1 MTERAH
7 GTRARYTIDGCR
19 CDDCREA
26 TRLYELERRNDLAP
40 RLVSAEPA
48 RRHLR
53 ELQARGMGFK
63 RVADLAG
70 ISSSTTGA
78 ILYGKPGRPPTR
90 RIKPSTLAAILGVE
104 YDLDTLADGTLVD
117 AADTHDN
124 IARLVAAGVPKAR
137 IAERLGIP
145 VLQVHPSR
153 PQVHA
158 RTARIIAE
166 MAAELDAGTLVT
178 VRHSRYGTHTIAPEA
193 TVEEPK
199 PRTFE
204 EADEIDRFLNDMADI
219 FYEKHAAWRAEA
231 ACRGED
237 RPLWMWFPAKGDQR
251 TVHAAK
257 NICSACFVR
266 AECLQ
271 YAVDVNERTGLW
283 GGRSI
288 YNYRK
293 ENPRNAECVEC
304 GETFHPTGP
313 SIVCSPE
320 CRHRRH
326 HRQKMESYRRT
337 KDWAS

>member
-1 MTERAH
+1 VTERAH
-7 GTRARYTIDGCR
+7 GTRAKYTIERCR

-26 TRLYELERRNDLAP
+26 TRLYEIERRNDLTP

-48 RRHLR
+48 RQHLH

-63 RVADLAG
+63 RVAELAG
-70 ISSSTTGA
+70 ISPSTTGA

-90 RIKPSTLAAILGVE
+90 RIKPSTLQAILAV
-104 YDLDTLADGTLVD
+104 DFNLDTLADGTLVD
-117 AADTHDN
+117 AAETHRN

-137 IAERLGIP
+137 IAERVGVP
-145 VLQVHPSR
+145 VLQVYPTR
-153 PQVHA
+153 PHVHA

-178 VRHSRYGTHTIAPEA
+178 VRHSRYGTHTVVPE
-193 TVEEPK
+193 TPVEEPRH
-199 PRTFE
+199 RTFE
-204 EADEIDRFLNDMADI
+204 EADEIDRFLNEMADI
-219 FYEKHAAWRAEA
+219 FYDKHADWRRDA
-231 ACRGED
+231 ACRGDE
-237 RPLWMWFPAKGDQR
+237 RPLWMWFPVRGDLK

-257 NICSACFVR
+257 KICSACFVR
-266 AECLQ
+266 DDCLQ

-293 ENPRNAECVEC
+293 ENPRNAECAEC
-304 GETFHPTGP
+304 GEPFHPTGP

-320 CRHRRH
+320 CRQRRH
-326 HRQKMESYRRT
+326 HRQKMESHHRR
-337 KDWAS
+337 KRMAS

>member
-7 GTRARYTIDGCR
+7 GTRARYTIDACR

-26 TRLYELERRNDLAP
+26 TRLYEIERRNDLAP

-63 RVADLAG
+63 RVAELAG
-70 ISSSTTGA
+70 ISPSTTAA
-78 ILYGKPGRPPTR
+78 ILYGKLQRPPTK
-90 RIKPSTLAAILGVE
+90 RIKPSTLEAILAVD

-124 IARLVAAGVPKAR
+124 IARLVAAGVPKVR
-137 IAERLGIP
+137 IAERLGNTI
-145 VLQVHPSR
+145 LQVYPGR
-153 PQVHA
+153 AQVQA

-178 VRHSRYGTHTIAPEA
+178 VRHSRYGTTTVAPEA
-193 TVEEPK
+193 TVDEPK

-219 FYEKHAAWRAEA
+219 FYAKHAAWRADA

-237 RPLWMWFPAKGDQR
+237 RPLWMWFPAKGDIK
-251 TVHAAK
+251 TVNAAK
-257 NICSACFVR
+257 RICSACFVR
-266 AECLQ
+266 DECLQ
-271 YAVDVNERTGLW
+271 YAVDANERTGLW

-293 ENPRNAECVEC
+293 EHPRNAECAEC
-304 GETFHPTGP
+304 GATFHPTGP
-313 SIVCSPE
+313 SILCSPE

-326 HRQKMESYRRT
+326 HRQKIESNRRT
-337 KDWAS
+337 KDKAS